1 MFLGAISLIIVIG
14 DVAPTKITGLGIALP
29 PGSQILLLCIL
40 AIAIFY
46 SGIMFC
52 IYGRSDWFLV
62 RMRQAEAQIE
72 AERRK
77 HSKEKEIMELEW
89 NVQHAPN
96 TTVRNELA
104 NTVKL
109 TKEYQEKD
117 SSFSGQR
124 LQPIESKAIWLSNLR
139 VVFEFYVPI
148 GFAAL
153 SFFVVLV
160 KLWLSV

>member
-40 AIAIFY
+40 AIAILY
-46 SGIMFC
+46 SVIMFC
-52 IYGRSDWFLV
+52 IYGRSDWLLV

-77 HSKEKEIMELEW
+77 HSKEKEIKELEW
-89 NVQHAPN
+89 KIQNAPN

-109 TKEYQEKD
+109 TQEYEEKD

-148 GFAAL
+148 GFVAL

-160 KLWLSV
+160 KLWLSA